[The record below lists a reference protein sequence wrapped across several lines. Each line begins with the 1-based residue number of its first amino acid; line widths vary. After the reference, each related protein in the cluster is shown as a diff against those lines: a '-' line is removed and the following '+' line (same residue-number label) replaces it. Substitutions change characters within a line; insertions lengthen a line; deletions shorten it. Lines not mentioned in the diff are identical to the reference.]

1 MTISIN
7 TNISALIAQKNLTR
21 NQDNL
26 AMTLN
31 RLSSGKRINEAKD
44 DAAGLAI
51 SQNMTSQIR
60 GLSQAAKNGNDAISL
75 IQTAESGINETM
87 SLLQRMREL
96 ATQASTGTYSGSNL
110 SDMNLEFQALKSE
123 VDRVAQITSYNNIS
137 LLSGANASVSIQ
149 VGANNTANDRLAI
162 TLPDTTTTT
171 LGVSANIL
179 DSAANAQTAL
189 DNITTA
195 INAVTAGL
203 AQLGASH
210 SNLQAA
216 IEGDM
221 ERMTQ
226 LEASRSRIVD
236 TDFAFESTKLAQFQ
250 IIQQSG
256 AAMLAQANA
265 SGQIALKL
273 IQG

>member
-7 TNISALIAQKNLTR
+7 TNIAALTAQKTLSK
-21 NQDNL
+21 NQDHL

-31 RLSSGKRINEAKD
+31 RLSSGRRINEAKD

-51 SQNMTSQIR
+51 SENMTAQIR

-75 IQTAESGINETM
+75 IQSAESGINETL

-96 ATQASTGTYSGSNL
+96 ATQASTGTYSSANL
-110 SDMNLEFQALKSE
+110 SNMDLEFQALKGE
-123 VDRVAQITSYNNIS
+123 VDRVAQITTYNNIS
-137 LLSGANASVSIQ
+137 LLSGANANVSIQ
-149 VGANNTANDRLAI
+149 IGSNNTANDKLSI
-162 TLPDTTTTT
+162 TLVNTTSTT
-171 LGVSANIL
+171 LGINSNIL
-179 DSAANAQTAL
+179 DSTANAQTAL
-189 DNITTA
+189 DNINTA
-195 INAVTAGL
+195 INSVTAGL

-216 IEGDM
+216 IDGNI

-226 LEASRSRIVD
+226 IEASRSRIVD